1 MKVTFRLN
9 VRGFYFQ
16 LPVFGGCVQEP
27 QTLPGEYDPPI
38 AGEKKR
44 NRRDVEL
51 HQQRVPI
58 ARVSFLFNYPNE
70 KISFVDAFTWGSL
83 KGLNYVLLE
92 FLSDSSKLMKIG
104 NPSRMK

>member
-1 MKVTFRLN
+1 MKVIFRLN
-9 VRGFYFQ
+9 GHDFHFQ

-27 QTLPGEYDPPI
+27 QTLPGEHDPSI

-58 ARVSFLFNYPNE
+58 ARVSFHFNYPNE
-70 KISFVDAFTWGSL
+70 KISFVDGFTSGSL
-83 KGLNYVLLE
+83 ESLNYVLLE
-92 FLSDSSKLMKIG
+92 FLSDSSKLKKIG